1 MADVDAIKMD
11 PLGLG
16 EMVHFFCDGFI
27 YIYIY
32 YFFGGGGENRVS
44 VM

>member
-27 YIYIY
+27 IYIYIL
-32 YFFGGGGENRVS
+32 FFLGGAVKIEFQ
-44 VM
+44 